1 MKGRQCPLSWL
12 LSNRGLDCQ
21 SDGDGGHK
29 ALGRV
34 MISTCPIP
42 FLGEKRYGCLE
53 GPLVWGVGAVDKQP
67 YLASSLP
74 VSGSQR

>member
-42 FLGEKRYGCLE
+42 SWERRDTDDWK
-53 GPLVWGVGAVDKQP
+53 DH
-67 YLASSLP
+67 
-74 VSGSQR
+74 